1 VHLTAYLYLVP
12 AITVSANRLQI
23 VHINKWLTAD
33 GMITGAAV
41 DKNCWNRSLLSSG
54 SYRTATVLEGIYKL

>member
-12 AITVSANRLQI
+12 AVTVSANRLQMA
-23 VHINKWLTAD
+23 HIDKWLTAD

-41 DKNCWNRSLLSSG
+41 DKNCLNRTLLSSG
-54 SYRTATVLEGIYKL
+54 SYRTATVLD